1 MEYRSLGRSGLK
13 VSALGHG
20 TNTFGRAVDAEG
32 VAAILGQGKE
42 VGINFID
49 TSDTYSRGMSEEYI
63 GRVIENDRSWWI
75 VATKVNDSMGEG
87 PNDRGSSRKH
97 IMDGVENSLR
107 RLRTD
112 YIDLYQIHHVDAT
125 TPIDET
131 LRALDDLVHQGKVRY
146 IGCSNFEGWRLVE
159 AMWTSREL
167 GLNSFVSVQPQYNML
182 TRDIERELVP
192 ACQKY
197 GVGIVPWSPLAGGL
211 LTGKYKRGETPP
223 AGSRLSSGPMAQRA
237 LSDRNFSRTEKL
249 EAWAQA
255 HDHTLGELAIAW
267 LLGQPMLSSVISGA
281 TKPDQV
287 ADNAKAVEWHLAP
300 QDLDEVRAI
309 LTAPDF

>member
-75 VATKVNDSMGEG
+75 VATKVNDPMGDG

-112 YIDLYQIHHVDAT
+112 YIDLY
-125 TPIDET
+125 
-131 LRALDDLVHQGKVRY
+131 
-146 IGCSNFEGWRLVE
+146 
-159 AMWTSREL
+159 
-167 GLNSFVSVQPQYNML
+167 
-182 TRDIERELVP
+182 
-192 ACQKY
+192 
-197 GVGIVPWSPLAGGL
+197 
-211 LTGKYKRGETPP
+211 
-223 AGSRLSSGPMAQRA
+223 
-237 LSDRNFSRTEKL
+237 
-249 EAWAQA
+249 
-255 HDHTLGELAIAW
+255 
-267 LLGQPMLSSVISGA
+267 
-281 TKPDQV
+281 
-287 ADNAKAVEWHLAP
+287 
-300 QDLDEVRAI
+300 
-309 LTAPDF
+309 